1 MNPSFLWKLYFVSL
15 LAHRMQYPK
24 RYKEFSFEF
33 PIPLGFDVFAIQPN
47 FVARGIASRL
57 CMVVVTSLL
66 KLLCML
72 KVLSADSHQL
82 SELGR

>member
-1 MNPSFLWKLYFVSL
+1 
-15 LAHRMQYPK
+15 MQYPK
-24 RYKEFSFEF
+24 SSKEFSLEF

-57 CMVVVTSLL
+57 RMLVVISFL
-66 KLLCML
+66 KLLCIL
-72 KVLSADSHQL
+72 EVLSVDNHQL

>member
-1 MNPSFLWKLYFVSL
+1 MNLPFLWKLYFVSL

-24 RYKEFSFEF
+24 KSNEFSLEF

-57 CMVVVTSLL
+57 RILIVILLL

-72 KVLSADSHQL
+72 EVLFADSH
-82 SELGR
+82 

>member
-1 MNPSFLWKLYFVSL
+1 MNPPFLWKLYFVNL

-24 RYKEFSFEF
+24 RSKEFSLEF
-33 PIPLGFDVFAIQPN
+33 PIPLDFDVFAIQPN

-57 CMVVVTSLL
+57 RMLVVISLL

-72 KVLSADSHQL
+72 EFLSVDSYQL
-82 SELGR
+82 SELDR

>member
-1 MNPSFLWKLYFVSL
+1 
-15 LAHRMQYPK
+15 MQYPK
-24 RYKEFSFEF
+24 RSKEFSLEL
-33 PIPLGFDVFAIQPN
+33 PIPLGFDLFAIQLN

-57 CMVVVTSLL
+57 CMLVVISLL

-72 KVLSADSHQL
+72 KVLSIDSHQL

>member
-1 MNPSFLWKLYFVSL
+1 
-15 LAHRMQYPK
+15 MQYPK
-24 RYKEFSFEF
+24 RSKEFSIEF

-57 CMVVVTSLL
+57 CILVVISLL

-72 KVLSADSHQL
+72 EVLSTDSHQL
-82 SELGR
+82 SKLGR